1 LTDTQFPSPDS
12 IDDFEEGDEFAP
24 RFDDAGLIPAI
35 AIDAESNA
43 PLMFAFM
50 NRQSLALSLETG
62 LAHYYSRSR
71 NSLWKKGETSGQLQ
85 HIERVRTDCDQD
97 VLVLE
102 VRVAGDGAACHTG
115 RATCFYRQ
123 VNSDRSLTT
132 IDNVRKIDPDAT
144 YGKKQV

>member
-1 LTDTQFPSPDS
+1 MTDIQFPLPNS
-12 IDDFEEGDEFAP
+12 INDVEEGNEFAP
-24 RFDDAGLIPAI
+24 RFDDAGLIPAV
-35 AIDAESNA
+35 AIDADTNA
-43 PLMFAFM
+43 PLMFAYM
-50 NRQSLALSLETG
+50 NRQSLALTLDTG

-71 NSLWKKGETSGQLQ
+71 KSLWKKGETSGQLQ
-85 HIERVRTDCDQD
+85 HIERMRTDCDQD

-102 VRVAGDGAACHTG
+102 VRVAGNGAVCHTG

-144 YGKKQV
+144 YGKK